1 MTKGR
6 REGKMN
12 NKKLTGFSKGIRK
25 HGMSIAFAAP
35 FLLCFLIFTVIPVF
49 IAVGLSFTRYDIV
62 RPAQFVGLE
71 NYLMLFLED
80 SIFLTAFKNTMLFA
94 VIYAPLS
101 MLVTMGGAWLINDYT
116 QKVRT
121 ILTFIFYAP
130 NLTGGMMAI
139 WALILNGDSYGILNQ
154 VLSSLGLITTPVQ
167 WLSDTQYFFPI
178 LMIVSLWGCL
188 GSGFLTFV
196 AAFRGIDASLYEA
209 AAMDGIKNRVQELW
223 YITLPTLRPQLLYQ
237 ALGSITGGFSVGALS
252 ASLFGNPSPQYA
264 AHTIVLHMQDYV
276 GTRMEY
282 GTGCAIAVILFI
294 LQVGGNKLL
303 GKFIRRI
310 GT

>member
-1 MTKGR
+1 MKSKQR
-6 REGKMN
+6 SA
-12 NKKLTGFSKGIRK
+12 FSKGIRK

-35 FLLCFLIFTVIPVF
+35 FLLGFLIFTVIPVF

-116 QKVRT
+116 HRVRT

-154 VLSSLGLITTPVQ
+154 ALSSLGLITTPIQ
-167 WLSDTQYFFPI
+167 WLSDTKYFFAI

-237 ALGSITGGFSVGALS
+237 ALSSITGGFSVGALS

>member
-1 MTKGR
+1 MQKS
-6 REGKMN
+6 KMAAF
-12 NKKLTGFSKGIRK
+12 KRGIKK

-35 FLLCFLIFTVIPVF
+35 FLLLFLIFTVIPVF
-49 IAVGLSFTRYDIV
+49 IAIFLSFTRYDIV
-62 RPAQFVGLE
+62 RPAQFVGLD
-71 NYLMLFLED
+71 NYLSLFLED
-80 SIFLTAFKNTMLFA
+80 EIFMTAFKNTMLFA

-101 MLVTMGGAWLINDYT
+101 MLVTMGGAWLINDYNS
-116 QKVRT
+116 KVRT

-139 WALILNGDSYGILNQ
+139 WALILSGDSYGVLNS
-154 VLSSLGLITTPVQ
+154 VLMNLGLATTPIQ

-178 LMIVSLWGCL
+178 LMIVSLWSCL

-196 AAFRGIDASLYEA
+196 AAFRGIDHSLYEA

-237 ALGSITGGFSVGALS
+237 ALASITGGFGVGALS
-252 ASLFGNPSPQYA
+252 AELFGNPSPQYA
-264 AHTIVLHMQDYV
+264 AHTIVLHMQDYI
-276 GTRMEY
+276 GTRLEY

-303 GKFIRRI
+303 GKFIRRV
-310 GT
+310 GN

>member
-1 MTKGR
+1 MSK
-6 REGKMN
+6 KN
-12 NKKLTGFSKGIRK
+12 QNKKLSGFRKGMKK

-35 FLLCFLIFTVIPVF
+35 FLILFFVFTVIPVF
-49 IAVGLSFTRYDIV
+49 IAMALSFTRYDIV

-71 NYLMLFLED
+71 NYLALFLED

-116 QKVRT
+116 PRVRT
-121 ILTFIFYAP
+121 VLTFIFYAP

-139 WALILNGDSYGILNQ
+139 WALLLSGDSYGILNQ
-154 VLSSLGLITTPVQ
+154 ALMSLGLITTPIQ
-167 WLSDTQYFFPI
+167 WLTDTQYFFTI
-178 LMIVSLWGCL
+178 LMVVSLWSCL

-196 AAFRGIDASLYEA
+196 AAFRGIDPALYEA

-223 YITLPTLRPQLLYQ
+223 YITLPTLKPQLLYQ

-252 ASLFGNPSPQYA
+252 ATLFGNPSPQYA
-264 AHTIVLHMQDYV
+264 AHTIVLHMQDYI

-294 LQVGGNKLL
+294 LQVGGNKLF
-303 GKFIRRI
+303 GKFVRRI